1 MMLLA
6 MILLAAPTSE
16 VRLVMGTRAEVQ
28 VAGVEDSAA
37 VVDAAFGALDLVDR
51 SMSLWKES
59 ELIRLNRAGEA
70 RVSPEL
76 QAVLEHA
83 LEVATAS
90 EGAFDPTVEPLVRAT
105 GGFGGARRRLTSA
118 ERERLLARVGARHVH
133 LDRPNGSVRLD
144 PGTALDLGGIA
155 KGFAVD
161 LALRALRAAGAES
174 GLVDLG
180 QSSVSVFGQPLTL
193 EVRNPERPDSAPWA
207 RFELSEGHVSTSG
220 GDQREDH
227 ILDPRTGRPAH
238 RVLSATVIASSAIE
252 ADALSTAVFVL
263 GAERGL
269 ALLERRHAAGFVLR
283 RRRGRAV
290 VEATAGLRSRY
301 GLEPA
306 AGVVIQER
314 SRP

>member
-1 MMLLA
+1 MFFV
-6 MILLAAPTSE
+6 MILLAAATSE

-28 VAGVEDSAA
+28 VAGVEDPAA
-37 VVDAAFGALDLVDR
+37 VVDAAFAALDVVDR
-51 SMSLWKES
+51 GMSLWKES
-59 ELIRLNRAGEA
+59 ELTRLNRVGEA
-70 RVSPEL
+70 PVSADL
-76 QAVLEHA
+76 QAVIEHA
-83 LEVATAS
+83 LEVAAAS
-90 EGAFDPTVEPLVRAT
+90 QGAFDPTVEPLVRAS
-105 GGFGGARRRLTSA
+105 GGFGGTRRGLTVA

-133 LDRPNGSVRLD
+133 LDRASRSVRLD

-161 LALRALRAAGAES
+161 LALRALRNAGAES

-180 QSSVSVFGQPLTL
+180 QSSISVFGQALTL
-193 EVRNPERPDSAPWA
+193 EVRNPERSDGPAWA
-207 RFELSEGHVSTSG
+207 RFSLSEGHVSTSG
-220 GDQREDH
+220 GDQRQDH

-238 RVLSATVIASSAIE
+238 GVLSATVIASSAME

-263 GAERGL
+263 GADRGL
-269 ALLERRHAAGFVLR
+269 ALLERRGAAGFVLW

-290 VEATAGLRSRY
+290 VETTAGLRSRY

-306 AGVVIQER
+306 AGVVVRER

>member
-1 MMLLA
+1 MLLA
-6 MILLAAPTSE
+6 VFLLSAATSE

-28 VAGVEDSAA
+28 VAGVEAPAD
-37 VVDAAFGALDLVDR
+37 VVDAAFGALDVVDR

-59 ELIRLNRAGEA
+59 ELTRLNRAGEA

-76 QAVLEHA
+76 QAVIEHA
-83 LEVATAS
+83 LEVAAAS
-90 EGAFDPTVEPLVRAT
+90 EGAFDPTVEPLVRAA
-105 GGFGGARRRLTSA
+105 GGFGGPRRRLTSA
-118 ERERLLARVGARHVH
+118 ERERLLAHVGAGHVH
-133 LDRPNGSVRLD
+133 LDHADGSVRLD

-161 LALRALRAAGAES
+161 LALRALRAAGASS

-193 EVRNPERPDSAPWA
+193 EVRNPERPDGPAWA
-207 RFELSEGHVSTSG
+207 RLSLSDGHVSTSG
-220 GDQREDH
+220 DDQRKDH

-238 RVLSATVIASSAIE
+238 RVLSATVIAASAME

-263 GAERGL
+263 GADRGL
-269 ALLERRHAAGFVLR
+269 ALLERRHAAGFVLW

-290 VEATAGLRSRY
+290 VETTAGLRSRY
-301 GLEPA
+301 ALEPA
-306 AGVVIQER
+306 SGVTVHER